1 MAKLLLVSNR
11 VPWTV
16 SSEGG
21 KGVLKPSSG
30 GLATALAGTHARG
43 ETLWVGWPGDL
54 NGLDAEGRTA
64 VLEELRAH
72 RVISVELSSEEV
84 ERYYEGFSNGVLWPL
99 FHYMLDKVRLDTD
112 QDWDAYAAVNQRFAQ
127 AAAECAEP
135 GESVWV
141 HDYQLMLVP
150 RYLRELRPDLRIGF
164 FLHIPFPAYE
174 VFRILPCRE
183 LLLQGVLA
191 SDLVGFHTPGYQAH
205 FSNASRR
212 ILGAESREDGIDYE
226 GHHVALG
233 DYAIGID
240 ADTFSRTADSP
251 TVTARVQEIRQ
262 GLGGRTLI
270 LGVDRLDYTKGIPQR
285 LLAVERYLE
294 LHPEMRDSI
303 LYLQAAVPS
312 RERVEA
318 YAQYRRQV
326 DEVTGRINGLYG
338 SPTRVPVH
346 CLHRSIPFEELVAL
360 YRAADVMLVTP
371 LRDGMNLVAKEFCAT
386 RTDDSGI
393 LILSEFAGASADLR
407 EAILV
412 NPYDTGAIAEAMDTA
427 LRMPPGQARGRMR
440 ALRKRITTHDV
451 HRWAETF
458 VRDLQAQGPPPH
470 AFAVHEAF
478 LPSLLEDAADA
489 ERIALLLDY
498 DGTLVPFTEQPQ
510 DAVPDPELLALLDR
524 LAGLEGAELVLVS
537 GRGKDVLDEWFGR
550 NSFILHAEHGLW
562 RKAGPGSPWIARIDH
577 DPAWKVEATTI
588 LGGWARNHEGALL
601 EEKDHSMAWHY
612 RQVRRGVSNQN
623 LKAIRDSLRP
633 LADREGLELLDGS
646 KVLELRLRGAHKG
659 LAVDEVL
666 LSPGTL
672 VVALGDDRTDEDLFR
687 ALPPSALSIRVGQ
700 GPSRATTRLP
710 DPMAVRRFLEDLAI
724 GLEAIPRKV
733 LV

>member
-16 SSEGG
+16 ASLGG
-21 KGVLKPSSG
+21 KGMLKPSSG

-54 NGLDAEGRTA
+54 GPLDAEGRGA
-64 VLEELRAH
+64 ILEELRIQ
-72 RVISVELSSEEV
+72 RVIPVELSAEEV

-99 FHYMLDKVRLDTD
+99 FHYLLDKVRLDTD
-112 QDWDAYAAVNQRFAQ
+112 QDWDAYDSVNHRFAQ

-135 GESVWV
+135 GDCVWV

-150 RYLRELRPDLRIGF
+150 RYLRDLRPDLRIGF

-174 VFRILPCRE
+174 VFRILPWRE

-205 FSNASRR
+205 FTSAARR
-212 ILGAESREDGIDYE
+212 ILGAEAREDGIDYD

-240 ADTFSRTADSP
+240 NEAFARTADSP
-251 TVTARVQEIRQ
+251 SVMARVQEIRQ
-262 GLGGRTLI
+262 DLGGRTLI

-285 LLAVERYLE
+285 LLAVERYME
-294 LHPEMRDSI
+294 LHPDMRDSI
-303 LYLQAAVPS
+303 LFLQVSVPS

-318 YAQYRRQV
+318 YAQYRKQV

-338 SPTRVPVH
+338 SPSRVPVH
-346 CLHRSIPFEELVAL
+346 VLHRAIPFEELVAL

-386 RTDDSGI
+386 RGDDSGI

-412 NPYDTGAIAEAMDTA
+412 NPYDTGAMAEALDTA

-440 ALRKRITTHDV
+440 ALRKRIATHNV
-451 HRWAETF
+451 HKWAETF
-458 VRDLQAQGPPPH
+458 VRDLQAQGSPPH
-470 AFAVHEAF
+470 PRAAHEAF
-478 LPSLLEDAADA
+478 LPSLLEDAVDA

-498 DGTLVPFTEQPQ
+498 DGTLVPFTERPG

-524 LAGLEGAELVLVS
+524 LARLEDTELHLVS
-537 GRGKDVLDEWFGR
+537 GRGKEILDAWFGGGP
-550 NSFILHAEHGLW
+550 FILHAEHGIW
-562 RKAGPGSPWIARIDH
+562 RKAGPGSPWIARMDH
-577 DPAWKVEATTI
+577 APGWKLEARTI
-588 LGGWARNHEGALL
+588 LEGWARSYEGALI
-601 EEKDHSMAWHY
+601 EEKDHALAWHY
-612 RQVRRGVSNQN
+612 RQVRRGISSQTLQN
-623 LKAIRDSLRP
+623 IRDSLHS
-633 LADREGLELLDGS
+633 LADREGLEVLDGS

-659 LAVDEVL
+659 LAVDEAL
-666 LSPGTL
+666 TSPGTL

-700 GPSRATTRLP
+700 GPSRAITRLP
-710 DPMAVRRFLEDLAI
+710 DPRAVRLFLEDLAA
-724 GLEAIPRKV
+724 GLELMPRKTPA
-733 LV
+733 

>member
-16 SSEGG
+16 ACAGG

-54 NGLDAEGRTA
+54 GGLDAEARQA
-64 VLEELRAH
+64 ILDELQAQ
-72 RVISVELSSEEV
+72 RVIPVELSAEEV

-99 FHYMLDKVRLDTD
+99 FHYLLDKVRLDTD
-112 QDWDAYAAVNQRFAQ
+112 QDWDAYASVNQRFAE
-127 AAAECAEP
+127 AAAERAEP
-135 GESVWV
+135 GDSVWI

-174 VFRILPCRE
+174 VFRILPWRE

-205 FSNASRR
+205 FVNASRR
-212 ILGAESREDGIDYE
+212 ILGAESREDGLDYD

-240 ADTFSRTADSP
+240 AEAFSTTAASP
-251 TVTARVQEIRQ
+251 SVMARVQEIRQ
-262 GLGGRTLI
+262 DLGGRTLI

-294 LHPEMRDSI
+294 LHPEMRDSV
-303 LYLQAAVPS
+303 LFLQASVPS

-318 YAQYRRQV
+318 YAQYRKQV

-338 SPTRVPVH
+338 SPSRVPVH
-346 CLHRSIPFEELVAL
+346 VLHRNIPFEELVAL

-386 RTDDSGI
+386 RGDDSGI

-412 NPYDTGAIAEAMDTA
+412 NPYDTGAMAEALDTA
-427 LRMPPGQARGRMR
+427 LRMPPGQARARMR
-440 ALRKRITTHDV
+440 ALRKRVITHDV
-451 HRWAETF
+451 HRWAEAF
-458 VRDLQAQGPPPH
+458 LRDLHAQGPSPH
-470 AFAVHEAF
+470 PMAAHEAF
-478 LPSLLEDAADA
+478 LPSLLEDASDT

-498 DGTLVPFTEQPQ
+498 DGTLVPFTERPEE
-510 DAVPDPELLALLDR
+510 AVPDPDLLALLER
-524 LAGLEGAELVLVS
+524 LARIEGNELHLVS
-537 GRGKDVLDEWFGR
+537 GRGKDVLDAWFGGGP
-550 NSFILHAEHGLW
+550 FILHAEHGLW
-562 RKAGPGSPWIARIDH
+562 RKAGPGSPWTARMDH
-577 DPAWKVEATTI
+577 SPGWKLEAKTV
-588 LGGWARNHEGALL
+588 LEGWARNFEGALL
-601 EEKDHSMAWHY
+601 EEKDHSIAWHY
-612 RQVRRGVSNQN
+612 RQVRRGVSSQT
-623 LKAIRDSLRP
+623 LQAIRDSLRP
-633 LADREGLELLDGS
+633 LAEREGLEVLEGS

-659 LAVDEVL
+659 LAVDEAL
-666 LSPGTL
+666 TTQGTL

-700 GPSRATTRLP
+700 GPSRALTRLP
-710 DPMAVRRFLEDLAI
+710 DPRAVRRFLEDLAA
-724 GLEAIPRKV
+724 GLERIPRKA

>member
-1 MAKLLLVSNR
+1 MTKLLLVSNR

-16 SSEGG
+16 ASLGG
-21 KGVLKPSSG
+21 HGILKPSSG

-54 NGLDAEGRTA
+54 GTLDAEGRSA
-64 VLEELRAH
+64 ILEELRAQ
-72 RVISVELSSEEV
+72 RVIPVELSTEEV

-99 FHYMLDKVRLDTD
+99 FHYLLDKVRLDTD
-112 QDWDAYAAVNQRFAQ
+112 QDWDAYDSVNHRFAQ

-135 GESVWV
+135 GDCVWV

-150 RYLRELRPDLRIGF
+150 RYLRDLRPDLRIGF

-174 VFRILPCRE
+174 VFRILPWRE

-205 FSNASRR
+205 FTSSARR
-212 ILGAESREDGIDYE
+212 ILGAETREDGIDYD

-233 DYAIGID
+233 DYGIGID
-240 ADTFSRTADSP
+240 NEAFARTADSP
-251 TVTARVQEIRQ
+251 TVVARVQEIRQ
-262 GLGGRTLI
+262 DLGGRTLI

-285 LLAVERYLE
+285 LLAVERYME
-294 LHPEMRDSI
+294 LHPDMRDSI
-303 LYLQAAVPS
+303 LFLQVSVPS

-318 YAQYRRQV
+318 YAQYRKQV

-338 SPTRVPVH
+338 SPSRVPVH
-346 CLHRSIPFEELVAL
+346 VLHRAIPFEELVAL

-386 RTDDSGI
+386 RGDDSGI

-412 NPYDTGAIAEAMDTA
+412 NPYDTGAMAEALDTA
-427 LRMPPGQARGRMR
+427 LRMPPGQARARMR
-440 ALRKRITTHDV
+440 ALRKRIATHNV

-458 VRDLQAQGPPPH
+458 VRDLQAQGAPSHPQ
-470 AFAVHEAF
+470 AAHEAF
-478 LPSLLEDAADA
+478 LPSLLEDAVDA

-498 DGTLVPFTEQPQ
+498 DGTLVPFTERPG
-510 DAVPDPELLALLDR
+510 DAVPDPDLLALLDR
-524 LAGLEGAELVLVS
+524 LARLEDTELHLVS
-537 GRGKDVLDEWFGR
+537 GRGKEILDAWFGGGP
-550 NSFILHAEHGLW
+550 FILHAEHGIW
-562 RKAGPGSPWIARIDH
+562 RKAGPGSPWIARMDH
-577 DPAWKVEATTI
+577 APDWKLEARTI
-588 LGGWARNHEGALL
+588 LDGWARNYDGALI
-601 EEKDHSMAWHY
+601 EEKDHALAWHY
-612 RQVRRGVSNQN
+612 RQVRRGLSSQI
-623 LKAIRDSLRP
+623 LQSIRDSLRP
-633 LADREGLELLDGS
+633 LADREGLEVLDGS

-659 LAVDEVL
+659 LAVDEAL
-666 LSPGTL
+666 TSPGTL

-710 DPMAVRRFLEDLAI
+710 DPRAVRLFLEDLAA
-724 GLEAIPRKV
+724 GLERIPRKS
-733 LV
+733 LA

>member
-135 GESVWV
+135 GDSVWV

-150 RYLRELRPDLRIGF
+150 RYLRELQPDLRIGF

-524 LAGLEGAELVLVS
+524 LAGLEGAELHLVS

-577 DPAWKVEATTI
+577 DPAWKVEAKTI
-588 LGGWARNHEGALL
+588 LEGWARNHEGALL

>member
-1 MAKLLLVSNR
+1 MTKLLLVSNR

-16 SSEGG
+16 ASLGG
-21 KGVLKPSSG
+21 NGILKPSSG

-54 NGLDAEGRTA
+54 GILDAEGRCA
-64 VLEELRAH
+64 ILEELRAQ
-72 RVISVELSSEEV
+72 RVIPVELSTEEV

-99 FHYMLDKVRLDTD
+99 FHYLLDKVRLDTD
-112 QDWDAYAAVNQRFAQ
+112 QDWDAYDSVNHRFAQ

-135 GESVWV
+135 GDCVWV

-150 RYLRELRPDLRIGF
+150 RYLRDLRPDLRIGF

-174 VFRILPCRE
+174 VFRILPWRE

-205 FSNASRR
+205 FTSSARR
-212 ILGAESREDGIDYE
+212 ILGAETREDGIDYD

-233 DYAIGID
+233 DYGIGID
-240 ADTFSRTADSP
+240 NEAFARTADAPS
-251 TVTARVQEIRQ
+251 VVARVQEIRQ
-262 GLGGRTLI
+262 DLGGRTLI

-285 LLAVERYLE
+285 LLAVERYME
-294 LHPEMRDSI
+294 LHPDMRDSI
-303 LYLQAAVPS
+303 LFLQVSVPS

-318 YAQYRRQV
+318 YAQYRKQV

-338 SPTRVPVH
+338 SPSRVPVH
-346 CLHRSIPFEELVAL
+346 VLHRAIPFEELVAL

-386 RTDDSGI
+386 RGDDSGI

-412 NPYDTGAIAEAMDTA
+412 NPYDTGAMAEALDTA
-427 LRMPPGQARGRMR
+427 LRMPPGQARARMR
-440 ALRKRITTHDV
+440 ALRKRIATHNV
-451 HRWAETF
+451 HRWAEAF
-458 VRDLQAQGPPPH
+458 VRDLQAQGAPSHPQ
-470 AFAVHEAF
+470 AAHEAF
-478 LPSLLEDAADA
+478 LPSLLEDAVDA

-498 DGTLVPFTEQPQ
+498 DGTLVPFTERPG
-510 DAVPDPELLALLDR
+510 DAVPDPGLLALLDR
-524 LAGLEGAELVLVS
+524 LARLEDTELHLVS
-537 GRGKDVLDEWFGR
+537 GRGKEILDAWFGGGP
-550 NSFILHAEHGLW
+550 FILHAEHGIW
-562 RKAGPGSPWIARIDH
+562 RKAGPGSPWIARMDH
-577 DPAWKVEATTI
+577 APDWKLEARTV
-588 LGGWARNHEGALL
+588 LDGWARNYDGALI
-601 EEKDHSMAWHY
+601 EEKDHALAWHY
-612 RQVRRGVSNQN
+612 RQVRRGISSQVLQT
-623 LKAIRDSLRP
+623 IRDSLRP
-633 LADREGLELLDGS
+633 LADREGLEVLDGS

-659 LAVDEVL
+659 LAVDEAL
-666 LSPGTL
+666 TSPGTL

-710 DPMAVRRFLEDLAI
+710 DPGAVRHFLEDLAA
-724 GLEAIPRKV
+724 GLERIPRKS
-733 LV
+733 LA

>member
-1 MAKLLLVSNR
+1 LAKLLLVSNR

-16 SSEGG
+16 ASAGG

-54 NGLDAEGRTA
+54 SGLDAEGRTA
-64 VLEELRAH
+64 VLEELRTH
-72 RVISVELSSEEV
+72 RVIPVELSAEEV

-99 FHYMLDKVRLDTD
+99 FHYLLDKVRLDTD
-112 QDWDAYAAVNQRFAQ
+112 QDWDAYATVNQRFAQ

-135 GESVWV
+135 GDSVWV
-141 HDYQLMLVP
+141 HDYQLLLVP

-174 VFRILPCRE
+174 VFRILPWRE
-183 LLLQGVLA
+183 LLLQGILA

-205 FSNASRR
+205 FTSTARR
-212 ILGAESREDGIDYE
+212 LLGAESRDDGIDYE

-240 ADTFSRTADSP
+240 AEMFSRTADSP
-251 TVTARVQEIRQ
+251 AVLARVQEIRQ
-262 GLGGRTLI
+262 DLGGRTLL

-285 LLAVERYLE
+285 LLAVERFLE
-294 LHPEMRDSI
+294 LHPDLRDSI

-338 SPTRVPVH
+338 SPSRVPVH
-346 CLHRSIPFEELVAL
+346 VLHRSIPFEELVAL

-386 RTDDSGI
+386 RSDDSGI
-393 LILSEFAGASADLR
+393 LILSEFAGAAADLR

-412 NPYDTGAIAEAMDTA
+412 NPYDTGAMALALDTA
-427 LRMPPGQARGRMR
+427 LRMPPGQSRARMR
-440 ALRKRITTHDV
+440 ALRKRVATHDV
-451 HRWAETF
+451 HRWAEAF
-458 VRDLQAQGPPPH
+458 VRDLHAQGPPPH
-470 AFAVHEAF
+470 ALAAHEAF

-498 DGTLVPFTEQPQ
+498 DGTLVPFTERPE

-524 LAGLEGAELVLVS
+524 LARLESTELHLVS
-537 GRGKDVLDEWFGR
+537 GRGKDVLDAWFGGGP
-550 NSFILHAEHGLW
+550 FILHAEHGLW
-562 RKAGPGSPWIARIDH
+562 RKAGPGSPWIARMDH
-577 DPAWKVEATTI
+577 DPGWKVEAKT
-588 LGGWARNHEGALL
+588 LLEGWASKYEGALL
-601 EEKDHSMAWHY
+601 EEKDHSLAWHF
-612 RQVRRGVSNQN
+612 RQVVRGVSSQN
-623 LKAIRDSLRP
+623 LRAIRDSLRP

-659 LAVDEVL
+659 LAVDEAL
-666 LSPGTL
+666 LAPGTL
-672 VVALGDDRTDEDLFR
+672 VIALGDDRTDEDLFR

-710 DPMAVRRFLEDLAI
+710 DPKAVRRFLEDLAA
-724 GLEAIPRKV
+724 GLEALPRKV
-733 LV
+733 LT